1 MIKVIIKLCTRRK
14 LRILS
19 GLSED
24 PSEASEGNL
33 NPIVV
38 SLLLDVIKRLAEV
51 MDNKMVIDDEDQR
64 PVFTISLVGLLA
76 TILPEL
82 DEQDGA
88 QKVKELLPIFRNSI
102 QGGVNE
108 VETAMVSLLFKWA
121 RKTKTTDGLGLDVA
135 RGVHSL
141 LGDVNP
147 EHQTE
152 QVKDLEWLRHESLPL
167 LLDHMEQQ
175 LEMAEMVVSWCRSTK
190 APSAALSRAEVQ
202 VVKLCLVQI
211 NCCVELTRSNL
222 PVGTAIDHFTRV
234 LLKLFT
240 ALDNLTKHFLAR
252 LAGKDKETVA
262 EEQVVEDANFDRM
275 VKQMMELM
283 LTRRV
288 YGLITHMEEKRN
300 EQEGQ
305 ANAARLA
312 KKKTLN
318 PEVARAKVLRDTKCI
333 PDLILKIE
341 LLETHLIKLGKRMG
355 LKEGL
360 IKGGKL
366 TQARDFRIKL
376 TEETERRLAER
387 DDNNEDDSE
396 EEEEDNDDEDHSR
409 VEEDSRMEQTG
420 RSALGD
426 VTNAGDSRL
435 ASNSGG
441 EEVSL
446 HFSFSLILFDNAF
459 VNLGGAWQPS
469 VEEEEGGEETG
480 DDGHSEQD
488 AVQ

>member
-1 MIKVIIKLCTRRK
+1 M
-14 LRILS
+14 
-19 GLSED
+19 E
-24 PSEASEGNL
+24 PSEVSEGNL
-33 NPIVV
+33 NPVV
-38 SLLLDVIKRLAEV
+38 VTLVLEVLKRLSEV
-51 MDNKMVIDDEDQR
+51 ISNKMVIDDEEER
-64 PVFTISLVGLLA
+64 PTFTINLVGLLS

-82 DEQDGA
+82 DEQEGA
-88 QKVKELLPIFRNSI
+88 QKVKELLPTFRNSI
-102 QGGVNE
+102 QDGGDTE
-108 VETAMVSLLFKWA
+108 VVTAMVRLLFQWA
-121 RKTKTTDGLGLDVA
+121 RKTKTTDGLGNDVA
-135 RGVHSL
+135 RGVHSM
-141 LGDVNP
+141 LGSVNS
-147 EHQTE
+147 EFQAE
-152 QVKDLEWLRHESLPL
+152 QVRDLEWLRHESLPL
-167 LLDHMEQQ
+167 LLNHMEHQ
-175 LEMAEMVVSWCRSTK
+175 LEMGETVVSWCRNTK

-202 VVKLCLVQI
+202 VVKLSLVQI

-222 PVGTAIDHFTRV
+222 PVGSAIDQLIRV

-262 EEQVVEDANFDRM
+262 EEQVVENANFDRM

-312 KKKTLN
+312 KKKTVN
-318 PEVARAKVLRDTKCI
+318 PELARAKVLRDTKSI

-387 DDNNEDDSE
+387 DENNEDDSE
-396 EEEEDNDDEDHSR
+396 EEEDDDEDGDNSR
-409 VEEDSRMEQTG
+409 QEDDSRMEPTG

-426 VTNAGDSRL
+426 VTNAG
-435 ASNSGG
+435 G
-441 EEVSL
+441 EEVTL
-446 HFSFSLILFDNAF
+446 RKKKIIFLRKVAIL
-459 VNLGGAWQPS
+459 L
-469 VEEEEGGEETG
+469 
-480 DDGHSEQD
+480 
-488 AVQ
+488 

>member
-1 MIKVIIKLCTRRK
+1 M
-14 LRILS
+14 
-19 GLSED
+19 
-24 PSEASEGNL
+24 
-33 NPIVV
+33 V
-38 SLLLDVIKRLAEV
+38 SLIFEVVKRLADV
-51 MDNKMVIDDEDQR
+51 IGNQMVIDDEEQR
-64 PVFTISLVGLLA
+64 PAFTISLVGLLS

-82 DEQDGA
+82 DEQEGA
-88 QKVKELLPIFRNSI
+88 LRVKELLPTFRNSI
-102 QGGVNE
+102 QGDDTE
-108 VETAMVSLLFKWA
+108 VATAMVRLLFQWA

-135 RGVHSL
+135 RGVHSM

-147 EHQTE
+147 DQQAEK
-152 QVKDLEWLRHESLPL
+152 VRDLEWLRHESLPL
-167 LLDHMEQQ
+167 LLDHMEHQ
-175 LEMAEMVVSWCRSTK
+175 LEMGETVVSWCRSTK

-202 VVKLCLVQI
+202 VVKLSLVQI

-222 PVGTAIDHFTRV
+222 PVGSAIDQFTRV

-252 LAGKDKETVA
+252 LAGKDKEMVT

-275 VKQMMELM
+275 VKQMMDMM

-288 YGLITHMEEKRN
+288 YLMITHMEDKRN

-312 KKKTLN
+312 KKKTVN

-387 DDNNEDDSE
+387 DENNEEDSE
-396 EEEEDNDDEDHSR
+396 EEDNEDEDNSRLEDDAT
-409 VEEDSRMEQTG
+409 QTG
-420 RSALGD
+420 RSTLGD
-426 VTNAGDSRL
+426 ITNDSRL
-435 ASNSGG
+435 ASGPGGDVTNDSRMASGD
-441 EEVSL
+441 EVTL
-446 HFSFSLILFDNAF
+446 QPKEIFECIFETLCYY
-459 VNLGGAWQPS
+459 VGGSW
-469 VEEEEGGEETG
+469 
-480 DDGHSEQD
+480 
-488 AVQ
+488 